1 MRIVIAKSDK
11 GNVLQIT
18 LIIYCILLSFVV
30 IYSSFIIQKN
40 TLYKYEDKLNQQRQI
55 EVYLKRYFI
64 KKIANNDYS
73 GGQIADVSYR
83 IKESE
88 NNKEIECIFP
98 KISKHLIIT
107 IDQTNLSVLNWQ
119 WC

>member
-40 TLYKYEDKLNQQRQI
+40 ILYKYEDKLNQQRQI
-55 EVYLKRYFI
+55 EVYMKRYFI
-64 KKIANNDYS
+64 KKIANYDYS
-73 GGQIADVSYR
+73 SGQVADISYR
-83 IKESE
+83 IKGFE